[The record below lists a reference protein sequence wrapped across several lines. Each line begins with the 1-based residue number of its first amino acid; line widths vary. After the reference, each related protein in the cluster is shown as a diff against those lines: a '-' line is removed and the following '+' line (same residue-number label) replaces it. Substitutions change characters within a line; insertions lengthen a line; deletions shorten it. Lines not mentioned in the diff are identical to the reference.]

1 MQNPKPKSV
10 NHEIR
15 NHLNNISVNA
25 ELAKLI
31 INGNPDKERLA
42 KAIDAVLAECKY
54 CSELL
59 NKSKQHDT

>member
-31 INGNPDKERLA
+31 INGNLDKERLA
-42 KAIDAVLAECKY
+42 KAIDSVLAECKH
-54 CSELL
+54 CSALL
-59 NKSKQHDT
+59 NKENNHDT